1 MDFTTQ
7 SFALTRKQITH
18 DILISQ
24 TKTASHGELDWKPQ
38 SLFSDTVVFI
48 FRFKDS
54 FDVWICPTTWP
65 MYNSGAL
72 AAIFS
77 LLFVWH
83 AVRSTVQNRSSI
95 WPRLLRRPHVK
106 CQSFLRSWKPLP
118 CHARFLSS
126 RCDKK
131 RKRPICFC
139 EFLCPPARAKI
150 NYTNQ
155 DVLCR
160 HSPGSR
166 CVLQKAFIGN
176 WSVSWTIYRL
186 KFRFFAILTGNQEL
200 TTMHQ

>member
-1 MDFTTQ
+1 M
-7 SFALTRKQITH
+7 AN
-18 DILISQ
+18 
-24 TKTASHGELDWKPQ
+24 
-38 SLFSDTVVFI
+38 
-48 FRFKDS
+48 
-54 FDVWICPTTWP
+54 WIE
-65 MYNSGAL
+65 NLKA
-72 AAIFS
+72 FS
-77 LLFVWH
+77 LTLSCLFFASRTRLMFEYVPPRGLCIIQ
-83 AVRSTVQNRSSI
+83 ALSRRFLVSCLFAMLYVQQFKIDQVRI

-176 WSVSWTIYRL
+176 
-186 KFRFFAILTGNQEL
+186 
-200 TTMHQ
+200 

>member
-1 MDFTTQ
+1 
-7 SFALTRKQITH
+7 
-18 DILISQ
+18 
-24 TKTASHGELDWKPQ
+24 
-38 SLFSDTVVFI
+38 
-48 FRFKDS
+48 
-54 FDVWICPTTWP
+54 

-72 AAIFS
+72 TAIFS
-77 LLFVWH
+77 LLFVYH

-155 DVLCR
+155 DV
-160 HSPGSR
+160 
-166 CVLQKAFIGN
+166 CVGIVQALAVFYKR
-176 WSVSWTIYRL
+176 RL
-186 KFRFFAILTGNQEL
+186 SEIDLLVEQYTD
-200 TTMHQ
+200 